1 MYLLRQ
7 TVRNQFV
14 VTTYNYQIQN
24 YNFHFGTEAAAPTSF
39 GENLSYEL
47 DQIGVH
53 QFAVRS
59 QVPTLRTLSLSK
71 VTDMSPTD
79 CRIPKNILPSLI
91 AEEIY
96 QLRQKMVPNK
106 FTLDAEVSFLDQIHP
121 PGTLENISDSS
132 DIE

>member
-7 TVRNQFV
+7 TVRNQYV
-14 VTTYNYQIQN
+14 VTTYNYQVQN
-24 YNFHFGTEAAAPTSF
+24 YNFRFGTEAAAPTSF
-39 GENLSYEL
+39 GQNLSYEL

-59 QVPTLRTLSLSK
+59 QVPTLRTLSLNTVS
-71 VTDMSPTD
+71 DMSPTD
-79 CRIPKNILPSLI
+79 RLIPENILPHSI